1 MIACD
6 VASLV
11 PAGLHGRGLL
21 LSRQPPPCGARE
33 HRMLTFGGRHFENRT
48 SAEGQSAGG
57 GGVLRWKRKVGESNK
72 KSERK
77 KKERNNF
84 GPDLTPPRSLQKKK
98 KSLHLLSARG
108 ESRAPWSQTLGLRGC
123 SGQKLCIGLTGGRE
137 RRAGF
142 GSQGEG
148 TGSSQREF
156 SWPSQA
162 PTPTASI
169 LLRRAFYSGVSMRFH
184 PRE

>member
-1 MIACD
+1 
-6 VASLV
+6 
-11 PAGLHGRGLL
+11 
-21 LSRQPPPCGARE
+21 
-33 HRMLTFGGRHFENRT
+33 MLTFGGRHFENRT

-57 GGVLRWKRKVGESNK
+57 GGVLSWKRKVGESNK

-108 ESRAPWSQTLGLRGC
+108 ESRAPWSQTLALRGC
-123 SGQKLCIGLTGGRE
+123 SGQKFCIGLTGGRE

-169 LLRRAFYSGVSMRFH
+169 LLRRAFYAGVSMRFH

>member
-84 GPDLTPPRSLQKKK
+84 RPDLTPPRSLQKKK
-98 KSLHLLSARG
+98 KKVFTFSPRVVSPGRLGRRPWDCEAVQDRSSA
-108 ESRAPWSQTLGLRGC
+108 
-123 SGQKLCIGLTGGRE
+123 
-137 RRAGF
+137 
-142 GSQGEG
+142 
-148 TGSSQREF
+148 
-156 SWPSQA
+156 
-162 PTPTASI
+162 
-169 LLRRAFYSGVSMRFH
+169 
-184 PRE
+184 